1 MGGFPGFLGEFRV
14 FWGVFLVFWGS
25 SGFSGECSW
34 FSGGVPGFLGGVPG
48 CSDVPGSTTCL
59 DYAYSHP
66 VEVSNDQM
74 DYHEYLKYVMNE
86 PRLAPPNDWKDAFEL
101 FRKITDAA
109 VNGN

>member
-1 MGGFPGFLGEFRV
+1 MR
-14 FWGVFLVFWGS
+14 S
-25 SGFSGECSW
+25 SGFSG
-34 FSGGVPGFLGGVPG
+34 GVFRVLGGVP
-48 CSDVPGSTTCL
+48 VFLKVLHAL

-74 DYHEYLKYVMNE
+74 DYHEYFQYVMNE